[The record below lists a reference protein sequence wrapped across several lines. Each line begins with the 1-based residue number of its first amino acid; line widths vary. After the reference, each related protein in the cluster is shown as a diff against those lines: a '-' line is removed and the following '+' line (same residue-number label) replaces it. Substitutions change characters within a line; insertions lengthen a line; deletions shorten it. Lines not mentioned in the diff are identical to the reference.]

1 MSIKPLLPLQGHP
14 RRRLW
19 RRQQRLPRLFEVLL
33 GRRWQA
39 VHVVDHLL
47 LGLVVVRSDGAVHV
61 LLRDPVV
68 RVLHRVAL
76 WRPLTSSLAASTS
89 SWAHLRTAGPSLQ
102 VTTLLE
108 LGKDHLSLSFTPIAS
123 ARLFKLG
130 EAWTLIIVP
139 APETLLQGAWGPVSP
154 CRIRGIS
161 RLLSETYM
169 YSSELLDC

>member
-1 MSIKPLLPLQGHP
+1 MSIKPLLALQGHP

-19 RRQQRLPRLFEVLL
+19 WRQQRLSRLFEALL

-47 LGLVVVRSDGAVHV
+47 LDLVVARSDRAVHV

-76 WRPLTSSLAASTS
+76 WRPLTSSFPAATS
-89 SWAHLRTAGPSLQ
+89 AWAHLGTAGPSLQ
-102 VTTLLE
+102 VTRPLLK
-108 LGKDHLSLSFTPIAS
+108 LRKDHLNLSFTPIAS

-139 APETLLQGAWGPVSP
+139 APETLLHGAWGPVSP
-154 CRIRGIS
+154 CRVRSKKLVVRNI
-161 RLLSETYM
+161 YV
-169 YSSELLDC
+169 